1 MELNWLRLEG
11 SIRRASR
18 LLGLVILAFTLLAC
32 TSSSRAPV
40 EYRIKP
46 GYSPPSHYFVASG
59 DTLFKIAWR
68 FGMDYKELARIN
80 DIAAP
85 YTIYPGQK
93 LIFKAPVV
101 AKPRERAAPT
111 SPVTKPVVQ
120 PSTKP
125 RVAVKEEPPMPA
137 FTGRWRWPA
146 PGKIIRAYSGAVH
159 KGIDIVGERGD
170 PVVAVADGKVVYAGT
185 GISGYGRLL
194 IVKHDETY
202 LSAYGHND
210 TLLVSEG
217 DAVKGGQ
224 SIARMGDSGPDSVK
238 LHFEMRR
245 NGKPIDP
252 QSLLGKR

>member
-1 MELNWLRLEG
+1 
-11 SIRRASR
+11 
-18 LLGLVILAFTLLAC
+18 
-32 TSSSRAPV
+32 
-40 EYRIKP
+40 
-46 GYSPPSHYFVASG
+46 VASG

-93 LIFKAPVV
+93 LIFNAPVV
-101 AKPRERAAPT
+101 AQPRESVAPT

-120 PSTKP
+120 ASTKP

-146 PGKIIRAYSGAVH
+146 PGKIIRAYSGSVH

-217 DAVKGGQ
+217 DAVQGGQ
-224 SIARMGDSGPDSVK
+224 RIARMGDSGTDSVK

>member
-1 MELNWLRLEG
+1 
-11 SIRRASR
+11 
-18 LLGLVILAFTLLAC
+18 
-32 TSSSRAPV
+32 
-40 EYRIKP
+40 
-46 GYSPPSHYFVASG
+46 
-59 DTLFKIAWR
+59 
-68 FGMDYKELARIN
+68 
-80 DIAAP
+80 
-85 YTIYPGQK
+85 
-93 LIFKAPVV
+93 
-101 AKPRERAAPT
+101 
-111 SPVTKPVVQ
+111 
-120 PSTKP
+120 
-125 RVAVKEEPPMPA
+125 MPA

-146 PGKIIRAYSGAVH
+146 PGKIIRAYSGSVH

-217 DAVKGGQ
+217 DAVQGGQ
-224 SIARMGDSGPDSVK
+224 RIARMGDSGTDSVK